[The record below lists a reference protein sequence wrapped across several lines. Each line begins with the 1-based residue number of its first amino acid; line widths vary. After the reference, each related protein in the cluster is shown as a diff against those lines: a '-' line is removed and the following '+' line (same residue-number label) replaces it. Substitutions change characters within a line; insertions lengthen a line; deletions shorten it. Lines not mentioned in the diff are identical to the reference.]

1 MLENLHV
8 DRFDYDR
15 PVWERYPEMLNE
27 TAGLLYYEDSVYR
40 NLGHRYMETV
50 RKSLAKS
57 AKGRLVIGSDE
68 IEGRLIRIPGTHR
81 LFGTVYF
88 IICDYDSVVS
98 LAADAEFLTKNSS
111 IDLFV
116 PSDDWSSYKACG
128 ILIGRKFLDS
138 PEINGIIMHELKHLT
153 DRLRLK
159 SGSGLMSK
167 GYQIIQRYR
176 NGEYDIPEE
185 YRQITDKILGDF
197 PYFMDK
203 TEISARLENVKDWI
217 DRYGRHV
224 PGRKTGTEKLLAYIL
239 NSCEDYRIYSNIRN
253 TIAGYDDDI
262 NDGVKSLI
270 MKKAGP
276 DFERIYGIRLASFG
290 KYNATSFKRLCR
302 LWLDHCDKF
311 MSHSR
316 KILDLANSGNT
327 DK

>member
-1 MLENLHV
+1 MFENLHI
-8 DRFDYDR
+8 DKFDYDR

-40 NLGHRYMETV
+40 NLGHHYIETV
-50 RKSLAKS
+50 RKSLDKS
-57 AKGRLVIGSDE
+57 AKGRFVVGSDE

-81 LFGTVYF
+81 LFGTVHF
-88 IICDYDSVVS
+88 IVCSYDGVVS
-98 LAADAEFLTKNSS
+98 LTTDAEFRTNNSR
-111 IDLFV
+111 IDLFI
-116 PSDDWSSYKACG
+116 PSDDRNSYKACG
-128 ILIGRKFLDS
+128 IMIGRRFLDS
-138 PEINGIIMHELKHLT
+138 PEIDGIIMHELKHLT
-153 DRLRLK
+153 DRLRWK
-159 SGSGLMSK
+159 SGSGLMTK

-185 YRQITDKILGDF
+185 YRQITDRILGDF

-224 PGRKTGTEKLLAYIL
+224 PSGKAGTEKLSTYIL

-253 TIAGYDDDI
+253 TMAGYIDSVD
-262 NDGVKSLI
+262 NDMKSLI

-276 DFERIYGIRLASFG
+276 DFEKAYEIRLASFG

-302 LWLDHCDKF
+302 LWLNRCDKF

-316 KILDLANSGNT
+316 KILDLANSGDT